1 MQQTSHYWPFHK
13 GSRLPV
19 LLQIRWLGQFTD
31 GLFQSALASFVLFS
45 PDRQPNAVAAALAFT
60 VVLLP
65 YSLVGPYAGIFLD
78 RFSRQ
83 RIVQFAN
90 VIRGIDLVVIALS
103 VKGGLTGIPLT
114 LLVLAAFGINRLILA
129 GLSAGLPLVVEK
141 RELIAANA
149 LAVTGGTIGVVIGG
163 GVGIG
168 LKKILDH
175 SHKSD
180 SSDAYVIAL
189 AALLYLLCSMISH
202 RLKRQEIGPHEH
214 EVSPNNRGWREMQEG
229 FRMLREH
236 GDSLRGIL
244 ATSVQRGGL
253 TALTLMGLLL
263 ERNTYHP
270 SNNPDAGLSGFAF
283 ALGIAGVGIGLGSLI
298 TPVFVERVGR
308 HIWIRF
314 MMVGSL
320 PFLAIFIFVQS
331 QWSLILAAFFVGMC
345 GQAVKVT
352 NDALVQS
359 KIEDEYRGRVFAFY
373 DVAVNGAIVSGALVA
388 ALILPTSGRSALM
401 PLLICVAYAMT
412 SGYLLRGVR
421 FPPRK

>member
-45 PDRQPNAVAAALAFT
+45 PERQPNAVAAALAFT

-90 VIRGIDLVVIALS
+90 VIRGIDLVVIALA

-229 FRMLREH
+229 LRMLREH

>member
-45 PDRQPNAVAAALAFT
+45 PERQPNAVAAALAFT

-90 VIRGIDLVVIALS
+90 VIRGIDLVVIALA
-103 VKGGLTGIPLT
+103 VKGGLTGILLT

>member
-1 MQQTSHYWPFHK
+1 
-13 GSRLPV
+13 
-19 LLQIRWLGQFTD
+19 
-31 GLFQSALASFVLFS
+31 
-45 PDRQPNAVAAALAFT
+45 
-60 VVLLP
+60 
-65 YSLVGPYAGIFLD
+65 
-78 RFSRQ
+78 
-83 RIVQFAN
+83 
-90 VIRGIDLVVIALS
+90 
-103 VKGGLTGIPLT
+103 
-114 LLVLAAFGINRLILA
+114 
-129 GLSAGLPLVVEK
+129 
-141 RELIAANA
+141 
-149 LAVTGGTIGVVIGG
+149 
-163 GVGIG
+163 
-168 LKKILDH
+168 
-175 SHKSD
+175 
-180 SSDAYVIAL
+180 
-189 AALLYLLCSMISH
+189 MISH

-388 ALILPTSGRSALM
+388 ALILPTSGMSALM